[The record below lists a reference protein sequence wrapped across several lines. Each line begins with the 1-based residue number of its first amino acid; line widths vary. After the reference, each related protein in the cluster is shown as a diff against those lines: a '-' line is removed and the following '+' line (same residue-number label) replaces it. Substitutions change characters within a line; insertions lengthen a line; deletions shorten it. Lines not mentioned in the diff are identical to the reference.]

1 MVPEKMHPFI
11 DALNNTSLRYDR
23 LPFFSAAN
31 EPLTVIDAV
40 SKKQRDGQFF
50 VSMRREV
57 VQQIVGST
65 LTPDRFLKNL
75 GVGDRPVLEANLLSE
90 STGTLDNPVLRVMS
104 EDKDFSLT
112 VMHGSFNSRAMN
124 LTRLATQNLNE
135 EPVRAKYQSEVFELM
150 KPILRKESTYD
161 IRIAEDCIASG
172 DVIAGV
178 KTALAKIRPDI
189 KQKSI
194 RVDVAVATTQGI
206 LLLRKFAHDNNL
218 NLEIN
223 AGYLAYGLS
232 SGNKTD
238 DPEAREHA
246 NYITYPQSVVDKASP
261 AVKET
266 LESLQQEDG
275 NIYVVGD
282 MGDAAKS
289 IHIDSD
295 GRYPWN
301 KYRSDNHGTRNNEEP
316 VEAAQDIDNAKPID
330 VFLKRGGFFIKS
342 LVDYMAEATGQ
353 KKKQSTMFFG
363 NRVWATAPH
372 GYGVLINGLPLNDAY
387 TV

>member
-1 MVPEKMHPFI
+1 MATEKIHPYVE
-11 DALNNTSLRYDR
+11 ALNSTSLRYDR
-23 LPFFSAAN
+23 LPFFSYSNA
-31 EPLTVIDAV
+31 PLTIVDAI

-57 VQQIVGST
+57 VQEIVGST
-65 LTPDRFLKNL
+65 LNPDSFLKSL
-75 GVGDRPVLEANLLSE
+75 GVADRAMLESNLLS
-90 STGTLDNPVLRVMS
+90 SSMGATDNPVLKLTS
-104 EDKDFSLT
+104 EDRDFSLT
-112 VMHGSFNSRAMN
+112 VMHGSFNGRAMSIS
-124 LTRLATQNLNE
+124 RLATQNLDD

-150 KPILRKESTYD
+150 KPILRKQSNYD

-178 KTALAKIRPDI
+178 KTALAKIRPDL
-189 KQKSI
+189 KQKLI
-194 RVDVAVATTQGI
+194 RIDVAVATTQGI
-206 LLLRKFAHDNNL
+206 LLLKKFAKDNNF

-246 NYITYPQSVVDKASP
+246 NYITYPQSVIDKAP
-261 AVKET
+261 LDVKKS
-266 LESLQQEDG
+266 LESLRQDDG
-275 NIYVVGD
+275 NVYVVGD

-289 IHIDSD
+289 VHIDSD

-301 KYRSDNHGTRNNEEP
+301 RFRNDNHGTRKNEDMDESEERLDETKP
-316 VEAAQDIDNAKPID
+316 VDI
-330 VFLKRGGFFIKS
+330 FLKRGGFFIKS
-342 LVDYMAEATGQ
+342 LVDYMADSTGQ

-372 GYGVLINGLPLNDAY
+372 GYGVLINGLPLSEAF